1 MRRGKPLGTKKQNAN
16 TREQERRF
24 LVYCEGEVTEKIY
37 LRGLVR
43 DLRDKPISLK
53 IGNSHGEPWSLV
65 SSAVAHA
72 ARADELFDEVWC
84 VLDVEA
90 PQQAP
95 SLDRAL
101 RLARANDVKCA
112 LSSPCFEV
120 WLLLHFDRGR
130 SYVASHQAAKEL
142 EKVLKGYDPKGKA
155 FDFDDVRG
163 HTEKARRAAL
173 DLHDRHEQPGR
184 QIECWCVSNPCT
196 SMGSLLDALDYR
208 P

>member
-1 MRRGKPLGTKKQNAN
+1 MI
-16 TREQERRF
+16 
-24 LVYCEGEVTEKIY
+24 YCEGEVTEKIY
-37 LRGLVR
+37 LNGLAR
-43 DLRDKPISLK
+43 DLRGRPISLK
-53 IGNSHGEPWSLV
+53 IGNTHGEPVKLV
-65 SSAVAHA
+65 TAAIGHA
-72 ARADELFDEVWC
+72 KKVDDPFDEVWC

-90 PQQAP
+90 PRQHP

-101 RLARANDVKCA
+101 RTAKQNGVNCA

-120 WLLLHFDRGR
+120 WLLLHFDQARA
-130 SYVASHQAAKEL
+130 YLASHQAAKDL
-142 EKVLKGYDPKGKA
+142 EKVLKGYGHKGKA
-155 FDFDDVRG
+155 FDFDDVRE

-173 DLHDRHEQPGR
+173 DLHARHEQQSE